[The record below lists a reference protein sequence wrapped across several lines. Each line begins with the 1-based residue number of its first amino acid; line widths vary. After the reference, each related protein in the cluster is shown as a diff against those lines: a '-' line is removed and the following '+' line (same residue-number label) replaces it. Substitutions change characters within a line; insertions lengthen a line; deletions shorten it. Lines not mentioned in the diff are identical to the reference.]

1 METPDMAITLY
12 DLSGLNGRRFSP
24 FGWRARMSLAH
35 KGLEADTTVEL
46 VRFSDKHKLAFS
58 GQNLVPVL
66 VDGEKTVSD
75 SWEIARYLDEAYP
88 SAPSLLGGEASEG
101 VARMAA
107 AYVDSQLHPL
117 VARCVVADI
126 PNVIHEDDQAY
137 FRESR
142 EKRFGMTLEEIV
154 ANRDETKEQLKTTLY
169 PVRAA
174 LRERDNLGGS
184 TPGYADYAVFGAFMW
199 ARGVSGF
206 KMLEQDDPVFAWRE
220 RMLDQFNGMP
230 RREPGFP
237 V

>member
-1 METPDMAITLY
+1 MAITLY

-35 KGLEADTTVEL
+35 KGLEAGAAVEL
-46 VRFSDKHKLAFS
+46 VRFSDKHNLAFS

-75 SWEIARYLDEAYP
+75 SWEIARYLDDAYP
-88 SAPSLLGGEASEG
+88 GTPSLLGGESGEG
-101 VARMAA
+101 GARLVA

-126 PNVIHEDDQAY
+126 PNVIHDDDQAY

-142 EKRFGMTLEEIV
+142 EKRFGMALEEIV
-154 ANRDETKEQLKTTLY
+154 ANRDETKAQFKTTLY
-169 PVRAA
+169 PVRTA
-174 LRERDNLGGS
+174 LKERDYLGGS
-184 TPGYADYAVFGAFMW
+184 APNYADYAVFGAFMW
-199 ARGVSGF
+199 ARGVSAF

-220 RMLDQFNGMP
+220 RMLDQFDGMP
-230 RREPGFP
+230 RQEPGFP